1 MITAL
6 RRILITA
13 LIAALAGLG
22 VVVALL
28 GRRPRTRVKQRTAVP
43 VPVAAPVPAPRT
55 TGGRRG
61 LAIGL
66 VCPLILTGLA
76 RLVYERHDATF
87 GVVSRAPDGAG
98 QPLAALP
105 PSDTGTART
114 PSQADERTTQSART
128 REEPGPPANRPP
140 SRPSA
145 SAAPGF
151 DVVRVEPN
159 GDAVIA
165 GRAAPNASVEV
176 LVDGQPVARAQADAG
191 GHFTLTPPP
200 LPAGSSEIGLRATD
214 AKGDTQRSST
224 RVAVV
229 VAPARDARPLV
240 ALSSPDAPTQVLSRP
255 DGPAPG
261 NPAPTTV
268 PGRDAPNAGRD
279 EPGADAGIPTTGIG
293 TGARRAGG
301 ATSPTDPTPRGARP
315 AEKPVA
321 DATTASP
328 KVVSIDAQD
337 GGKLF
342 VTGRAAPG
350 ASLRLYLS
358 DSPVAPAT
366 VGRDGTVTFTIGQGV
381 KPGKYR
387 VRLDLV
393 DPVTGKVRDR
403 AEVPFTAP
411 GAGHD
416 EGVEYAATQQ
426 GGAPQT
432 AVPGP
437 SGRRTPED
445 AAAPRAHPAD
455 PARPAGTGSLAA
467 DVPSGAMAGSAA
479 VYVPRIETARIV
491 RGDNLWTISRR
502 TYGEGERYTLIF
514 DANQDQV
521 RDPDLIYPG
530 QVLVLPDKDV
540 VDAGQTGKRD

>member
-66 VCPLILTGLA
+66 VCLLILTGLA
-76 RLVYERHDATF
+76 GLVYERHDATF

-240 ALSSPDAPTQVLSRP
+240 ALSSPDAPT
-255 DGPAPG
+255 
-261 NPAPTTV
+261 
-268 PGRDAPNAGRD
+268 
-279 EPGADAGIPTTGIG
+279 
-293 TGARRAGG
+293 
-301 ATSPTDPTPRGARP
+301 
-315 AEKPVA
+315 
-321 DATTASP
+321 
-328 KVVSIDAQD
+328 
-337 GGKLF
+337 
-342 VTGRAAPG
+342 
-350 ASLRLYLS
+350 
-358 DSPVAPAT
+358 
-366 VGRDGTVTFTIGQGV
+366 
-381 KPGKYR
+381 
-387 VRLDLV
+387 
-393 DPVTGKVRDR
+393 
-403 AEVPFTAP
+403 
-411 GAGHD
+411 
-416 EGVEYAATQQ
+416 
-426 GGAPQT
+426 
-432 AVPGP
+432 
-437 SGRRTPED
+437 GRRTE
-445 AAAPRAHPAD
+445 
-455 PARPAGTGSLAA
+455 
-467 DVPSGAMAGSAA
+467 
-479 VYVPRIETARIV
+479 
-491 RGDNLWTISRR
+491 
-502 TYGEGERYTLIF
+502 
-514 DANQDQV
+514 
-521 RDPDLIYPG
+521 
-530 QVLVLPDKDV
+530 K
-540 VDAGQTGKRD
+540 

>member
-28 GRRPRTRVKQRTAVP
+28 GRRPRTRLMQRTAVP
-43 VPVAAPVPAPRT
+43 VPVAAPVPART

-61 LAIGL
+61 LSIGL
-66 VCPLILTGLA
+66 VCLLILTGLA
-76 RLVYERHDATF
+76 GLVYERHDATF

-98 QPLAALP
+98 QTLAALP

-200 LPAGSSEIGLRATD
+200 LPAGSSEIGLRSTD

-229 VAPARDARPLV
+229 VAPARDAKPLV
-240 ALSSPDAPTQVLSRP
+240 ALSSPDAPTRILSRP

-268 PGRDAPNAGRD
+268 PGPPNAGRD

-350 ASLRLYLS
+350 ASLRLYLN

-381 KPGKYR
+381 KPGHYT

-426 GGAPQT
+426 GGAPQIT
-432 AVPGP
+432 VPNPSERGPPEMPRRRARIRRTRRDPPAPAAWRLTFRPGP
-437 SGRRTPED
+437 WRAPPRSTSPGSRQPASCVATIFGR
-445 AAAPRAHPAD
+445 
-455 PARPAGTGSLAA
+455 
-467 DVPSGAMAGSAA
+467 SAA
-479 VYVPRIETARIV
+479 GPTARASAT
-491 RGDNLWTISRR
+491 R
-502 TYGEGERYTLIF
+502 
-514 DANQDQV
+514 
-521 RDPDLIYPG
+521 
-530 QVLVLPDKDV
+530 
-540 VDAGQTGKRD
+540 